1 MWVDVRTGQESVTEN
16 RSSNVNGLA
25 TDVRFPSWGLD
36 FEGKRLLLGVA
47 YVQPHEINRA
57 SFTPVLWRGEEA
69 FTMLL

>member
-1 MWVDVRTGQESVTEN
+1 MRVWPVACNSASKGGR
-16 RSSNVNGLA
+16 
-25 TDVRFPSWGLD
+25 
-36 FEGKRLLLGVA
+36 FEGMWLLLGVA